1 MNKFTFLVKTAL
13 LNIRRE
19 RLLTISKFFPSLFC
33 MFFALLLIGSYEGG
47 MKAFTRERC
56 GFKEISELRMYVAEE
71 QSELPRDPETAE
83 HFIFYAQN
91 DRVMFGEKYLAG
103 VGISLTDKRFSE
115 LFESFCEKGRY
126 ISGAESECVIGS
138 VVSEKYGIAVSNKI
152 SVGVREYTVCGITD
166 NAGYQGSLLLCDPR
180 ELDAGCPRIFI
191 SASGLHGT
199 GRKFAG
205 ERIGDYFGSVLNLSN
220 IIPIFIMC
228 GAMLIFSAVNVFNV
242 TAVTVKKTTFK
253 ARVYRCLGASRG
265 KLFTILLTENLC
277 INILSFAAA
286 FALLAALKKAVLVIF
301 SAALEFSPAGIAL
314 VFILNMLLSFIYSF
328 GTIRKD
334 TLCSA

>member
-1 MNKFTFLVKTAL
+1 M
-13 LNIRRE
+13 
-19 RLLTISKFFPSLFC
+19 
-33 MFFALLLIGSYEGG
+33 
-47 MKAFTRERC
+47 
-56 GFKEISELRMYVAEE
+56 
-71 QSELPRDPETAE
+71 
-83 HFIFYAQN
+83 
-91 DRVMFGEKYLAG
+91 
-103 VGISLTDKRFSE
+103 
-115 LFESFCEKGRY
+115 
-126 ISGAESECVIGS
+126 IGS
-138 VVSEKYGIAVSNKI
+138 VVSEKYGIAVSDKI
-152 SVGVREYTVCGITD
+152 SVGAREYTVCGITD

-191 SASGLHGT
+191 SSSELHGT

-301 SAALEFSPAGIAL
+301 SAALEFSPAGIAF